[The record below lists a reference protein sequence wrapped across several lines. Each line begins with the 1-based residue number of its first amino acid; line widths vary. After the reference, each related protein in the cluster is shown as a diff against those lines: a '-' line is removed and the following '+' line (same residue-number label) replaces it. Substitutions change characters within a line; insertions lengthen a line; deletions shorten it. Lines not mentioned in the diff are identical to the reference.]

1 MACEN
6 VLFLCSTEQN
16 KQAKGA
22 GTPPDETLLG
32 GDVIDPRSTACT
44 SKPDRRFSRVTV
56 SCGVGT
62 KGGSFLEAETRAS
75 RAMERQNE

>member
-22 GTPPDETLLG
+22 GTPSEATLLG
-32 GDVIDPRSTACT
+32 GNVFDPRSTACT

-62 KGGSFLEAETRAS
+62 KGGFFLEAETRAS